1 MANLLD
7 RFKKNVIGSQETLH
21 DYLSVI
27 ASRGDFKRIDNLNVI
42 INSWNN
48 ILLTPKGT
56 YLHDPEFGSDLYKYV
71 FEPADAESTD
81 GIIREVVERI
91 SLYDDRATIDDVE
104 VDISNN
110 GKRISIK
117 LYIDYNGEKGILDV
131 KFDDTTFADFLTRTA
146 D

>member
-7 RFKKNVIGSQETLH
+7 RFKTQVIGSQEKLR

-27 ASRGDFKRIDNLNVI
+27 ASIGDFKRIDDLNVI

-48 ILLTPKGT
+48 ILLTPRGT

-71 FEPADAESTD
+71 FEPADSATVESVKN
-81 GIIREVVERI
+81 EVVDAI
-91 SLYDDRATIDDVE
+91 SLYDDRATIEDVQVE
-104 VDISNN
+104 LSNN
-110 GKRISIK
+110 GKRMTVRLFIN
-117 LYIDYNGEKGILDV
+117 YQGEKGTLDV

-146 D
+146 S

>member
-7 RFKKNVIGSQETLH
+7 RFKTQVIGSQESLH
-21 DYLSVI
+21 DYLSTI
-27 ASRGDFKRIDNLNVI
+27 ASIGDFKRIDDISVI

-48 ILLTPKGT
+48 ILLTPRGS

-71 FEPADAESTD
+71 FEPSDDSTVES
-81 GIIREVVERI
+81 IKREVIDRVT
-91 SLYDDRATIDDVE
+91 LYDDRAGIEDVE

-110 GKRISIK
+110 GKRISLKIFVN
-117 LYIDYNGEKGILDV
+117 YQGEKGTLDV

-146 D
+146 S

>member
-7 RFKKNVIGSQETLH
+7 RFKTQVIGSEDSLR
-21 DYLSVI
+21 DYLSI
-27 ASRGDFKRIDNLNVI
+27 ISSIGDFKRINDLNVI

-48 ILLTPKGT
+48 ILLTPRGT

-71 FEPADAESTD
+71 FEPSDGNTVD
-81 GIIREVVERI
+81 GIKREVVDRI
-91 SLYDDRATIDDVE
+91 AMYDDRANIEDVE

-110 GKRISIK
+110 GKRISLRI
-117 LYIDYNGEKGILDV
+117 YINYQGERGTLDV

-146 D
+146 Q